1 MRNKILITPQEM
13 KDVLANPH
21 GHDVV
26 WPTAADKALALSF
39 TKIETFE
46 TCPRQYAEKYIWKTV
61 PYKETP
67 TTRWGNQVHKA
78 MEDYVLNGKPI
89 TDKSIKPFASV
100 GDALIAKENNLH
112 DRGILVRPLFG
123 EQEWACDLTMREHS
137 WFDNN
142 GVFLRGK
149 ADCGMG
155 TQNTL
160 FLYDYKG
167 LALDTPIAT
176 PQGFTTMGDIQEGD
190 ELYDHTGR
198 VCKVIGKS
206 KVKHLR
212 CFKLT
217 FDTGESIV
225 CDEEHLWL
233 TTSGRVRNVQDFLTL
248 KYDRSVPVPGE
259 IQGGWHTM
267 PVAPYTLGLWLAD
280 GRNRGGEICKPYPEV
295 WDRVRLEGYSV
306 GDDISGAG
314 RSGTRTVYGLTG
326 KLRDLSLLHNKHIPA
341 VYLRGSVP
349 VRRALLSGLMDGD
362 GTVNITRNELVYC
375 TTDKHLA
382 EDVAALVRT
391 LGRKARIH
399 PVAAKGFGLER
410 TAYWVKFRAMDWPVF
425 SIAHKAEAE
434 AKVRAHVKNRAAAIG
449 IVSVEEVESVPTQ
462 CILVDSEHH
471 TFLCG
476 HTYIPTHNTG
486 KGSNPKPEQLEL
498 MGLMAMAQSNL
509 VPPTVKK
516 IDGTLLYLE
525 ARKTVPFSMP
535 TVEYKER
542 WVKWVKRAFVILD
555 AYQRDSF
562 PEKQSGLCRKWC
574 DCFDCPFNGRNADGT
589 DK

>member
-13 KDVLANPH
+13 KDVLTNPH

-46 TCPRQYAEKYIWKTV
+46 TCPRQYAEKFIWKTV

-123 EQEWACDLTMREHS
+123 EQEWACDLTMRQHS

-160 FLYDYKG
+160 FLYDYK
-167 LALDTPIAT
+167 
-176 PQGFTTMGDIQEGD
+176 
-190 ELYDHTGR
+190 
-198 VCKVIGKS
+198 
-206 KVKHLR
+206 
-212 CFKLT
+212 
-217 FDTGESIV
+217 
-225 CDEEHLWL
+225 
-233 TTSGRVRNVQDFLTL
+233 
-248 KYDRSVPVPGE
+248 
-259 IQGGWHTM
+259 
-267 PVAPYTLGLWLAD
+267 
-280 GRNRGGEICKPYPEV
+280 
-295 WDRVRLEGYSV
+295 
-306 GDDISGAG
+306 
-314 RSGTRTVYGLTG
+314 
-326 KLRDLSLLHNKHIPA
+326 
-341 VYLRGSVP
+341 
-349 VRRALLSGLMDGD
+349 
-362 GTVNITRNELVYC
+362 
-375 TTDKHLA
+375 
-382 EDVAALVRT
+382 
-391 LGRKARIH
+391 
-399 PVAAKGFGLER
+399 
-410 TAYWVKFRAMDWPVF
+410 
-425 SIAHKAEAE
+425 
-434 AKVRAHVKNRAAAIG
+434 
-449 IVSVEEVESVPTQ
+449 
-462 CILVDSEHH
+462 
-471 TFLCG
+471 
-476 HTYIPTHNTG
+476 TG